1 ILFQQSTSLSP
12 SQTKHLKKKNS
23 AQNYPS
29 SLIKSKPPVCIET
42 DYIEESSKVTNKS
55 NYLNDILMDGKYMN
69 DVDFENLI
77 KDQASDFYWEVLAE
91 RARIKLVDQH
101 RENQQLHEL
110 LDELIKEHRQLEE
123 KTQPY
128 ENLINIFK
136 KIMSIKKENNNC
148 EENKSNT
155 NGIKTLLLFHLLQ
168 LLQEKEQWLQEKQQL
183 LQEKEQLLQK
193 KQQLFQEKQQLLQEK
208 QQLFHQKQQ
217 LFHQK
222 QQLLQEKQLLQIIEN
237 MKK

>member
-136 KIMSIKKENNNC
+136 VNI
-148 EENKSNT
+148 
-155 NGIKTLLLFHLLQ
+155 L
-168 LLQEKEQWLQEKQQL
+168 
-183 LQEKEQLLQK
+183 
-193 KQQLFQEKQQLLQEK
+193 
-208 QQLFHQKQQ
+208 
-217 LFHQK
+217 
-222 QQLLQEKQLLQIIEN
+222 
-237 MKK
+237 